1 MEMVEVAGDDGVGTT
16 VVIEIS
22 EGEDVARAEGGEA
35 GGRGGEGNE
44 AAVALQENERGLRS
58 RAVGAED
65 EVGAVVAIEV
75 NGEEARGVEG
85 REGEVG
91 GDVGDGEGPRRTG
104 QKERARQ
111 ARYGEL
117 GEARKDE

>member
-1 MEMVEVAGDDGVGTT
+1 MCWARVWVCGAAPGCGSPADDTPHM
-16 VVIEIS
+16 
-22 EGEDVARAEGGEA
+22 
-35 GGRGGEGNE
+35 GGEGDE

-75 NGEEARGVEG
+75 NGEAARGVEG

-91 GDVGDGEGPRRTG
+91 RDVGDREGPRNG
-104 QKERARQ
+104 GAH
-111 ARYGEL
+111 
-117 GEARKDE
+117 

>member
-1 MEMVEVAGDDGVGTT
+1 MIEVAGDDGVGIT
-16 VVIEIS
+16 VVVEIG

-35 GGRGGEGNE
+35 RGRGGEGDE

-91 GDVGDGEGPRRTG
+91 RDVGDREGPRNG
-104 QKERARQ
+104 GAH
-111 ARYGEL
+111 
-117 GEARKDE
+117 